1 VEHYF
6 SMKVSATELRG
17 NVYRLID
24 EVIRTGEPI
33 EIERKGKVVKIM
45 REAAGGKLKN
55 LKRRKTYL
63 GKPED
68 KMHQDWSEEIH
79 IDLP

>member
-1 VEHYF
+1 
-6 SMKVSATELRG
+6 MKVTPTELRA

-33 EIERKGKVVKIM
+33 EIERKGKTVKIM
-45 REAAGGKLKN
+45 REPAGGKLKN
-55 LKRRKTYL
+55 LKRRKTYS
-63 GKPED
+63 GDPED
-68 KMHQDWSEEIH
+68 LIHQDWSGDVR